1 MKRLIKSNDIIFISW
16 VKNQL
21 VNYSIKFYVFDEHA
35 SSIQG
40 SIGALPT
47 RVLVDD
53 KDFNFAKKIL
63 EKHNKQ

>member
-1 MKRLIKSNDIIFISW
+1 MKILIKSNDIIFISW

-21 VNYSIKFYVFDEHA
+21 ANHSIKFYVFDEHA

-47 RVLVDD
+47 RVLVNDE
-53 KDFNFAKKIL
+53 DFSFAKKIL
-63 EKHNKQ
+63 EKNSK